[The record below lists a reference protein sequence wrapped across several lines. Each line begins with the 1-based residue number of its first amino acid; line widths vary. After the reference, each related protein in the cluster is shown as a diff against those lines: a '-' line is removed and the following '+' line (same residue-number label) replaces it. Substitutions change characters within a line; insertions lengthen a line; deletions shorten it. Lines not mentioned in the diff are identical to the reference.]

1 MGYYPFFATINEAI
15 CVIVPVSY
23 IQKYHI
29 GVPLSI
35 SNHELFVHPIAS
47 ALPLRYNGAV
57 RYGRRTEKTPVRR
70 REGDG
75 AMPIIEI
82 QDLSA
87 PETALFSRL
96 TDAQLRSVQEPE
108 KGILIAEGPK
118 VTHTGLDAGCEP
130 VALLM
135 RRKFLDGLGAEI
147 IRRCGDIPVYT
158 GSDDA
163 LAELTG
169 FRLQRSWVLCAF
181 RRPAPQSVETVIRD
195 ARRVALLE
203 GITEPSNVGAIFR
216 SAAALGTDAVL
227 LSPTCCDPLHRRA
240 VRVCMGAIF
249 QIPWARLKNAGFQ
262 IAGLALREGCL
273 ALDDPRLSGI
283 PRLAVALGTEDTG
296 LSEETIRQCDHLVKI
311 PMSGGI
317 DSLNVA
323 AAAAVAFWQLRP

>member
-1 MGYYPFFATINEAI
+1 
-15 CVIVPVSY
+15 
-23 IQKYHI
+23 
-29 GVPLSI
+29 
-35 SNHELFVHPIAS
+35 
-47 ALPLRYNGAV
+47 
-57 RYGRRTEKTPVRR
+57 
-70 REGDG
+70 
-75 AMPIIEI
+75 MPIIEI

-96 TDAQLRSVQEPE
+96 TDAQLRSRQEPE

-118 VTHTGLDAGCEP
+118 VTHAALDAGCEP

-135 RRKFLDGLGAEI
+135 RGKFLNGLGAEI

-163 LAELTG
+163 LAGLTG

-181 RRPAPQSVETVIRD
+181 RRPAPRSVEAVIRG

-216 SAAALGTDAVL
+216 SAAALGAGAVL

-240 VRVCMGAIF
+240 VRVCMGAVF
-249 QIPWARLKNAGFQ
+249 QVPWARLESADLTVLKTAGFQ

-273 ALDDPRLSGI
+273 ALDDPRLPVL
-283 PRLAVALGTEDTG
+283 PRLAIALGTEDTG

-311 PMSGGI
+311 PMAAGI

-323 AAAAVAFWQLRP
+323 AAAAVAFWQLRPVKTGENRDR

>member
-1 MGYYPFFATINEAI
+1 
-15 CVIVPVSY
+15 
-23 IQKYHI
+23 
-29 GVPLSI
+29 
-35 SNHELFVHPIAS
+35 
-47 ALPLRYNGAV
+47 
-57 RYGRRTEKTPVRR
+57 
-70 REGDG
+70 
-75 AMPIIEI
+75 MPIIEI

-158 GSDDA
+158 GSDDT

-216 SAAALGTDAVL
+216 SAAALGAGAVL

-249 QIPWARLKNAGFQ
+249 QIPWARLKNDDLSPLKEAGFR
-262 IAGLALREGCL
+262 IAGLALRENCL
-273 ALDDPRLSGI
+273 SLDDPLLPCL
-283 PRLAVALGTEDTG
+283 PRLVIALGTEDTG
-296 LSEETIRQCDHLVKI
+296 LTEETIRQCDYLVQI
-311 PMSGGI
+311 PMAAGI

-323 AAAAVAFWQLRP
+323 AASAVAFWQLRPRD